1 MIPFRGFESHPR
13 RVHHR
18 IRSRVPLG
26 GLFLTVALI
35 ILGLVGFVVSEAS
48 GVGGWLV
55 AGAVICGVGVLALVV
70 MMIGWWRAS
79 LTLVTTDTGFTATAS
94 GGRVTTRWDEISA
107 VTATDDEL
115 RVRRS
120 SGQALVLRL
129 PSGADR
135 SAVAAL
141 TDDMVAKLNQR
152 RGPITPKAQKD

>member
-1 MIPFRGFESHPR
+1 M
-13 RVHHR
+13 
-18 IRSRVPLG
+18 
-26 GLFLTVALI
+26 I
-35 ILGLVGFVVSEAS
+35 ILGLIGFVISEAS
-48 GVGGWLV
+48 GVSGWLV
-55 AGAVICGVGVLALVV
+55 AGIIVAVLGVLGLASLLTL
-70 MMIGWWRAS
+70 WLRAS
-79 LTLVTTDTGFTATAS
+79 LSLVTTDTGFTATAA
-94 GGRVTTRWDEISA
+94 GGRVTTRWDEVSA

-152 RGPITPKAQKD
+152 RGPITPQAQKD